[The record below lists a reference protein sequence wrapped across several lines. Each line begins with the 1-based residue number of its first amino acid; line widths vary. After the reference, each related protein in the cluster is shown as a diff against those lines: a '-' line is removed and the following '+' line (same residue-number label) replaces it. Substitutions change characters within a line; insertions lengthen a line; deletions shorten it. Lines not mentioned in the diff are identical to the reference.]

1 MMPDAVRI
9 GLSISTRINAPA
21 DTLPTYRGFLLA
33 MENITNAADL
43 PVAVEWTML
52 DDEGNPE
59 QSRSLAETVAADPSY
74 VGIVGPMGSTEA
86 FANAPV
92 FDEAGLLQVTPCGSH
107 PDLCR
112 RGYKTFFRLVPNEQ
126 VQGTELARIAHHHL
140 GAQQAAVVHDSD
152 AFGTSVADNFESGYA
167 LLGGQVVARES
178 FAQGGDDYGSI
189 ADAVA
194 ASSADIVFFAVHAHE
209 GGAVSQAIRDRG
221 MTVPFLGTDGLKTSF
236 FLGGGEPGSEAYHTH
251 SGCDFFRMPTAA
263 DFRNEY
269 VSRFPPDS
277 TYSPEA
283 YDSAMMVA
291 DAIRR
296 ADDTSREAVLT
307 AFLSQDQ
314 YNGITGTV
322 QFDPTGERLDAPVS
336 FYRVRKTGDGRIME
350 YQGLTSEFSSL

>member
-1 MMPDAVRI
+1 MPDTVRI

-21 DTLPTYRGFLLA
+21 NTLPTYRGFLLA
-33 MENITNAADL
+33 MEKIANAGDL

-52 DDEGNPE
+52 DDDGNPE
-59 QSRSLAETVAADPSY
+59 QSRSLAEAVAADPSY

-92 FDEAGLLQVTPCGSH
+92 FDEAGLLQVSPCGSH

-112 RGYKTFFRLVPNEQ
+112 RGYNTFFRLVPNEQ
-126 VQGTELARIAHHHL
+126 VQGTELARVAHHHL
-140 GAQQAAVVHDSD
+140 GALQAAVVHDAD

-167 LLGGQVVARES
+167 LLGGKIIARES
-178 FAQGGDDYGSI
+178 FAQGEDDYGSI

-194 ASSADIVFFAVHAHE
+194 ASGADIVFFAVHAHE
-209 GGAVSQAIRDRG
+209 GGAVSKAIRDRG
-221 MTVPFLGTDGLKTSF
+221 MGVPFLGTDGLKTSF
-236 FLGGGEPGSEAYHTH
+236 FLGGGEPGAEAYHTH
-251 SGCDFFRMPTAA
+251 SGCDFSRMPSAT

-269 VSRFPPDS
+269 ISRFPPDS

-283 YDSAMMVA
+283 YDSAMMVV

-296 ADDTSREAVLT
+296 ADDTSREAVLA
-307 AFLSQDQ
+307 AFISQDR
-314 YNGITGTV
+314 YDGITGTV
-322 QFDPTGERLDAPVS
+322 KFDPTGERLNAPVS

-350 YQGLTSEFSSL
+350 YQGLTSELASI